1 MKCPYCG
8 NEIPDTSTKC
18 PYCNNKVTPLKE
30 AIPVYNVSNTNNNI
44 NESIKIMPSSSVI
57 NNTNNTNNTNTTT
70 TDTMTST
77 TNNNIPMP
85 PAYTSG
91 ANPSN
96 PTPTVP
102 SVPPAPPKYT
112 GNVSND
118 NANASNLI
126 GSIDPNKA
134 PMMNL
139 NSNANADAGKKI
151 GTTGD
156 SLKDKQA
163 KKKRKKL
170 IIAIIIAILVLVLIF
185 VGIKIY
191 KLEFDTSSERAKV
204 AVDKVFSNLSSI
216 KNDDID
222 SGSGGYTLDVNI
234 TAGSNKF
241 VTNIDGKYAYNLPGK
256 KIDLIGN
263 VNTLTLN
270 EDLIDKPLNLELYL
284 ENSREYILLQNFT
297 NTYIYTDV
305 SNTKDMIDDIK
316 TRFNNPND
324 LLLFQIIDFLYDN
337 NFSVITDNYGK
348 YITNISQ
355 NDIDYQKVIQFMKSA
370 IKSGLDDVTY
380 EKQTVNGSQ
389 NVTSFRLSSAN
400 KKHIVKG
407 IISFITNNESL
418 LSNLSKLNG
427 LSTDDYKKRLNNFVD
442 NYDPDDS
449 NEYVKITT
457 DGFKK
462 TFVSMS
468 IPVTYK
474 DNTYIVNISSSG
486 SGYNIQV
493 SKDNKTIMNLK
504 TSKSTSKTS
513 TVKTENYT
521 YEGSLYVN
529 DIAYEYKV
537 NLVLNK
543 DVAVNPVSV
552 VTRNSVEYKYISDE
566 QRKTIADNMSSFG
579 NLGLYF
585 KDSYK
590 AYNQDTT
597 DTTVTTDDTTTTDN
611 TEQ

>member
-30 AIPVYNVSNTNNNI
+30 AIPVYNVSNANNNV
-44 NESIKIMPSSSVI
+44 NESIKIMPSNNVTNNNLNNS
-57 NNTNNTNNTNTTT
+57 NNTNNTNINSVNATNTN
-70 TDTMTST
+70 S
-77 TNNNIPMP
+77 IPVP
-85 PAYTSG
+85 
-91 ANPSN
+91 
-96 PTPTVP
+96 PTPPVSP
-102 SVPPAPPKYT
+102 VPPAPPKY
-112 GNVSND
+112 SD
-118 NANASNLI
+118 NI
-126 GSIDPNKA
+126 GSNQANVISYIDTNK
-134 PMMNL
+134 PTTLNL
-139 NSNANADAGKKI
+139 NSNANADIGKKI
-151 GTTGD
+151 GETAD
-156 SLKDKQA
+156 NLKDKKV

-170 IIAIIIAILVLVLIF
+170 IIAIVIAIVVLVLIF

-204 AVDKVFSNLSSI
+204 AVDKIFNNISSL
-216 KNDDID
+216 KNDEID

-297 NTYIYTDV
+297 NTYVYTDV

-316 TRFNNPND
+316 TRFNNPD
-324 LLLFQIIDFLYDN
+324 DILLFQIIDFLYNN

-355 NDIDYQKVIQFMKSA
+355 NDIDYQKIIQFMKSA
-370 IKSGLDDVTY
+370 IKSGLSDVTY
-380 EKQTVNGSQ
+380 EKQTINGSQ
-389 NVTSFRLSSAN
+389 NITSFRLSSSN
-400 KKHIVKG
+400 KKRMVKG
-407 IISFITNNESL
+407 IVSFITSNESL

-427 LSTDDYKKRLNNFVD
+427 LSTDEYKKKLNNFID
-442 NYDPDDS
+442 SYDPDDS
-449 NEYVKITT
+449 NEYVKIVT

-462 TFVSMS
+462 TFISMS

-474 DNTYIVNISSSG
+474 DNTYTINFIPSG

-521 YEGSLYVN
+521 YEGSVYIN

-552 VTRNSVEYKYISDE
+552 VTRNSIEYKYMSDD
-566 QRKTIADNMSSFG
+566 QRKTIADNISSFS

-585 KDSYK
+585 KDSY
-590 AYNQDTT
+590 ASYNQISTEIGDNT
-597 DTTVTTDDTTTTDN
+597 DNSVTTDN
-611 TEQ
+611 LEQ